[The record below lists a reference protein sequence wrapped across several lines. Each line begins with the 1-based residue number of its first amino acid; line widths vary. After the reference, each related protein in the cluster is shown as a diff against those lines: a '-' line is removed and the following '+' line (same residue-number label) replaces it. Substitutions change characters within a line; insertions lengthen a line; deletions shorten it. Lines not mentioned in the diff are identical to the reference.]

1 MRTIQYHD
9 GELDFDQSTMVAYLW
24 NMEYE
29 NLKERC
35 DDDMTFDDFENVL
48 WRHIMGSVVSLLM
61 KNDKNCDLVN
71 DLYKNMTGKGAWED
85 EEKEEMQPHC
95 YRCNNMNMN
104 LNVVCEECDKIF
116 CKSHSYCVLGD
127 NDMHYC
133 SRECFINK

>member
-1 MRTIQYHD
+1 MRTIQYND
-9 GELDFDQSTMVAYLW
+9 GELDIDQSTMVGYLW

-35 DDDMTFDDFENVL
+35 DDDMTFDDFENIL

-85 EEKEEMQPHC
+85 EEKEEYESQ
-95 YRCNNMNMN
+95 
-104 LNVVCEECDKIF
+104 
-116 CKSHSYCVLGD
+116 
-127 NDMHYC
+127 C
-133 SRECFINK
+133 SLRGVS